1 MKVSVQFSFIETVI
15 PPGRRKAVDV
25 VQNSGRLTAT
35 IKTISSE
42 DAPVAIVAHMAVA
55 GTETQ
60 ILVPYRW
67 YQGKLW
73 TPTALRSHQPYESP
87 YRKGFF
93 GFEVPPAELD
103 LTDNSREARNRYLG
117 ADWETGSQEA
127 TARAI
132 RGALRGLLIIDGLVH
147 REASEPRYV
156 VMTFGLGRNHG
167 GTALMTDD
175 HFNSNLNR
183 SSYFSLLDLEAAKA
197 RATEIATNRGDTKCL
212 PIAVNGPVYQV
223 LLPEAIRIRTHRVRA
238 ARSPAAAAA

>member
-35 IKTISSE
+35 IKEVTSAE
-42 DAPVAIVAHMAVA
+42 APVAIVAHTKIPR
-55 GTETQ
+55 TETQ
-60 ILVPYRW
+60 IMVLYRW

-73 TPTALRSHQPYESP
+73 TATNLRTNQPQECP
-87 YRKGFF
+87 YQQGFY

-103 LTDNSREARNRYLG
+103 LTDNSRHVRHRYLG
-117 ADWETGSQEA
+117 ESWVTSDKDS

-132 RGALRGLLIIDGLVH
+132 RGALRGLLIVDGVVH
-147 REASEPRYV
+147 REAGEPRYV